1 MSDPIKHLREL
12 LAKATP
18 GTWHENR
25 GRIVGG
31 PDDQPNDAEVVAAC
45 YGLSA
50 TRNGNAAL
58 IVAAVN
64 ALPALLDMA
73 EAVKEVRGIRV
84 QRVKDESSWGAAD
97 KTYSVTQ
104 LMNAEMRMYQALLKL
119 EASHG

>member
-64 ALPALLDMA
+64 ALPALLDALEAFQDVA
-73 EAVKEVRGIRV
+73 EQANGQWSDDYLWEKWRLNEQMEKGR
-84 QRVKDESSWGAAD
+84 AA
-97 KTYSVTQ
+97 
-104 LMNAEMRMYQALLKL
+104 LAKL